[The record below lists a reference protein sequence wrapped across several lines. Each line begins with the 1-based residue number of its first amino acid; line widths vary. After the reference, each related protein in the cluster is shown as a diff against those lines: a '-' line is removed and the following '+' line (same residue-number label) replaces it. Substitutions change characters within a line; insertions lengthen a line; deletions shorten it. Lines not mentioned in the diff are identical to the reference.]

1 VPDPAGG
8 QDSAWPDISATY
20 DVVAADYADLF
31 AAELAGKP
39 FDRDL
44 LDRFA
49 VALVGRGPVWDV
61 GCGSAG
67 HITHY
72 LADRGV
78 EVVGADISPGVVAV
92 ARQRQPGLEFQVAD
106 LRALPVPD
114 RSLAG
119 IIAFYSVIHLRRQ
132 QIRAALAEF
141 GRALVPGGVLLI
153 AMHGGSGEA
162 GSAQAF
168 GHPVEFRATLVS
180 MAEISAAAA
189 AAGLTVEWQQERA
202 PYPAEYPTPR
212 LYAWARRAQ

>member
-8 QDSAWPDISATY
+8 QDSGWPDISATY

-67 HITHY
+67 HITRY

-141 GRALVPGGVLLI
+141 GRALAPGGVLLI